1 MQVGNWIPN
10 DKGKVCSMHF
20 DIDDYRETSKSN
32 FNKFS
37 CVISQL
43 PIMPL
48 LFLDKKLLKPT
59 AVPSLNLALFNL
71 DEVEVSDRSITLNL
85 EHGRLQQVLKEAD
98 SQVESRKRI
107 SNIIV
112 VDLTKDKRA
121 KYPERPKVS

>member
-1 MQVGNWIPN
+1 
-10 DKGKVCSMHF
+10 MHF